1 MTATKYLLNAKKR
14 TVIGKKVKLLRA
26 ARLLPAHIY
35 GNTEPINIQLDEKAF
50 LTMFEKA
57 GETSV
62 LYVQVEGEKDSRPVL
77 VADYSVD
84 PVKGTIIHIDLR
96 QVNLNIAVK
105 ANVPIEL
112 IGESEAVKAGGVLIQ
127 VQNEIEVEALPTD
140 LPEKFELDI
149 SALKLIGGE
158 LKVSDLKFD
167 ASKVTLSLAPEE
179 ILVIISEPKVEVEP
193 VVAEPTEVETTV
205 QGAKKEGEEAEGS
218 AGAPQG
224 AASAKKEEKPKKEEK

>member
-14 TVIGKKVKLLRA
+14 TVTGKKVKLLRA

-50 LTMFEKA
+50 VSMFEKA

-62 LYVQVEGEKDSRPVL
+62 LYIQVEDEKESRPVL
-77 VADYSVD
+77 VADYSLD
-84 PVKGTIIHIDLR
+84 PVKGNITHIDLR
-96 QVNLNIAVK
+96 QVNLNVVVK
-105 ANVPIEL
+105 ANVPVEL
-112 IGESEAVKAGGVLIQ
+112 VGESEAVKAGGVLIQ
-127 VQNEIEVEALPTD
+127 VLNEIEVEALPTD

-149 SALKLIGGE
+149 SALKQIGGE
-158 LKVSDLKFD
+158 LKVTDLKFD

-179 ILVIISEPKVEVEP
+179 VLVIVSEPKIEVEP

-205 QGAKKEGEEAEGS
+205 QGAKKEGEEAEG
-218 AGAPQG
+218 AAAPQG
-224 AASAKKEEKPKKEEK
+224 STPAKKEEK